1 MPIRV
6 KSRGHESIEQ
16 MLRRFKTSCEKE
28 GLTRE
33 VKDRQNYEK
42 PSMVKRKAAKRR
54 VALRLMALRPRP
66 IREKTERFGK

>member
-16 MLRRFKTSCEKE
+16 MLRRFKKSCEKE

-33 VKDRQNYEK
+33 VKDRQAYEK
-42 PSMVKRKAAKRR
+42 PSMVRRKAAKRR
-54 VALRLMALRPRP
+54 VALRLMALQPRP
-66 IREKTERFGK
+66 IREKFERPSR